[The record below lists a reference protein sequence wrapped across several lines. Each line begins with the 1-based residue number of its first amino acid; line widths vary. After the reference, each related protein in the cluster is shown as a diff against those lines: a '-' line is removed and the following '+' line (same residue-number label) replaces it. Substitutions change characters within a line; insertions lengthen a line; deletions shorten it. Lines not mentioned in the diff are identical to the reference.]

1 MALLSWP
8 YYRSNDAGH
17 HGRASNTGRAGVHS
31 SGNNSLSGTFN
42 AAAIFRNIGNRG
54 SLNPRSM
61 LLICCRQRFVRIASS
76 RCDNLFSRR
85 ISAIFCPIVFMCVR
99 DGGRARPSDP
109 TRQRPYRAF
118 FFAGFAAPFLAFV
131 PIRSPPPDSQC
142 PFHKPR
148 FEGAVC
154 FS

>member
-85 ISAIFCPIVFMCVR
+85 ISAIFCPMVFMIVGWSAGKAIRPYPPGSLPRLFLRWLRCALLCLCAHPLTPFRFSVFVPQTPLR
-99 DGGRARPSDP
+99 GGR
-109 TRQRPYRAF
+109 
-118 FFAGFAAPFLAFV
+118 LL
-131 PIRSPPPDSQC
+131 
-142 PFHKPR
+142 
-148 FEGAVC
+148 
-154 FS
+154 